1 MAPHN
6 DFSMFRKIGPMFV
19 IYETPTSSESPNKF
33 RLVLGP
39 HRKMLLTNLLA
50 LLSLWLDSCQ
60 CAT

>member
-1 MAPHN
+1 
-6 DFSMFRKIGPMFV
+6 MFV

-39 HRKMLLTNLLA
+39 HRKMLLTNVLA
-50 LLSLWLDSCQ
+50 LISLWLDISSCQ